1 MMEMPAI
8 QFIPREGLKSLYFS
22 KGWII
27 VWSRSVLILTKRTAK
42 NYIKLIFFSS
52 SLYTVQFPSYVTP
65 DKISSGFCNKFDLPQ
80 LIMLLISDKFDI
92 IYYRRQ

>member
-1 MMEMPAI
+1 MFDFSLKNIIISDIFCLIFVLMMEMPAI

-42 NYIKLIFFSS
+42 NYLKLIFFTLQCSA
-52 SLYTVQFPSYVTP
+52 SLHI
-65 DKISSGFCNKFDLPQ
+65 K
-80 LIMLLISDKFDI
+80 
-92 IYYRRQ
+92 